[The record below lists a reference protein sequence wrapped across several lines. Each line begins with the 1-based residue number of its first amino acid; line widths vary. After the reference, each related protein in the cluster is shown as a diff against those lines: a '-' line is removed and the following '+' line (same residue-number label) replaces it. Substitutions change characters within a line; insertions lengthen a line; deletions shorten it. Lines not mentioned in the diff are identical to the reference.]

1 MVQPDTMAVIQRDLP
16 IAAEKPV
23 RMLVLAVTLTTITG
37 PGVATAA
44 PFRLE
49 LAPAESP

>member
-37 PGVATAA
+37 PGVATAT
-44 PFRLE
+44 FRVE
-49 LAPAESP
+49 LAQAESP